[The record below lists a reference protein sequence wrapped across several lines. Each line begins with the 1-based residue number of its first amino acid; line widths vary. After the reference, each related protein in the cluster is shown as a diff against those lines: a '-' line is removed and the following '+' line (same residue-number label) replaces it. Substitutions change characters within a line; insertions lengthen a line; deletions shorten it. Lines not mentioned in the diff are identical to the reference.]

1 MTEINYDLVKETAQ
15 NYSED
20 MNAFLRDLILK
31 HGESCEE
38 GDKSKR
44 IKEEM
49 EKRKIKSSLLEEE
62 IYEKI

>member
-38 GDKSKR
+38 GDKSK
-44 IKEEM
+44 E
-49 EKRKIKSSLLEEE
+49 
-62 IYEKI
+62 